1 MLLMG
6 LLSVEWFKL
15 MTGRLQMIP
24 LLLCGASLFWIFWQ
38 RTTPKSH
45 HDECLADSK
54 SDSEANLLHTDHN
67 NISEHDGNVGMAYPP
82 MKLPPTPHFIAIMR
96 PSRVTL
102 PMLLTYLRRL
112 VIRQPDAEGSGRRLT
127 SNRRC
132 LCNELVF
139 GCLLLLKC
147 GNIIQICQK
156 LWKNRRK
163 IWLHLHRLVHDNWHF
178 WYIPPA
184 KPVSIYCWQ

>member
-1 MLLMG
+1 M
-6 LLSVEWFKL
+6 
-15 MTGRLQMIP
+15 
-24 LLLCGASLFWIFWQ
+24 
-38 RTTPKSH
+38 
-45 HDECLADSK
+45 ADSK

-112 VIRQPDAEGSGRRLT
+112 VITQPDAEGSGRCLT

-132 LCNELVF
+132 LCKEPVF
-139 GCLLLLKC
+139 GSLLHPPNLLAYIVGSRTYLFGC
-147 GNIIQICQK
+147 VYYFYPFIFIYFNGIGGQK
-156 LWKNRRK
+156 
-163 IWLHLHRLVHDNWHF
+163 
-178 WYIPPA
+178 YI
-184 KPVSIYCWQ
+184 KKSRVVLCR